1 VSPIGDAVGA
11 PEHRAPS
18 ARGRARGHTRCT
30 ACDAC
35 RVARQIE
42 PEDDAR
48 DKESTMPKFVEM
60 DPEVTLST
68 QMEEMSGPVILINT
82 LTANADE
89 IAPLLRAWTADASWM
104 KRQPGFISAQ
114 LHRGIGESCVFL
126 TYAVWESS
134 AHFRRAFTHPEF
146 RSHLGQY
153 PPSTVVSP
161 HLFQKLAIPG
171 ICVD

>member
-1 VSPIGDAVGA
+1 
-11 PEHRAPS
+11 
-18 ARGRARGHTRCT
+18 
-30 ACDAC
+30 
-35 RVARQIE
+35 
-42 PEDDAR
+42 
-48 DKESTMPKFVEM
+48 MPTFREM
-60 DPEVTLST
+60 DQQVTLSA
-68 QMEEMSGPVILINT
+68 QMEEISGPVILINT
-82 LTANADE
+82 FVVSADE

-126 TYAVWESS
+126 NYAVWESS
-134 AHFRRAFTHPEF
+134 EHFRRAFTHPEF
-146 RSHLGQY
+146 RSHLREY